1 VQARSGI
8 AAFTLLDAKGECPM
22 KKTSIKPNDAV
33 AEFGCVR
40 WGAQAT
46 RSDCAFQEFRS
57 INHMAVRG
65 LAEA

>member
-1 VQARSGI
+1 
-8 AAFTLLDAKGECPM
+8 M